1 MLWRSDENLHYL
13 CCFPFFFVV
22 KTDESQIYWRK
33 LKKRKNILTSFRNYL
48 ALRVYAILFFL
59 FFLFVC
65 LRTNQH
71 KYIHENISKW
81 LNHDFNTK
89 CYIWMHNIW
98 LTHRKKRFCL
108 IFIWLSIFFFASFFH
123 ILLVIANVMYM
134 CTCTFAQRLS
144 IIRDNTVVCCV
155 LLLQQGNKNEIKINL

>member
-13 CCFPFFFVV
+13 CCFPFFSVV

-33 LKKRKNILTSFRNYL
+33 LKKRKNILTSFRNYSP
-48 ALRVYAILFFL
+48 LRVYAILFFL
-59 FFLFVC
+59 FFFLFVC

-71 KYIHENISKW
+71 KYIHEKISKW

-98 LTHRKKRFCL
+98 LTHRKKKVLSHFHMTFYILFCL
-108 IFIWLSIFFFASFFH
+108 FFSYLACH
-123 ILLVIANVMYM
+123 RKCNVHVHMYI
-134 CTCTFAQRLS
+134 CAAPFYHSR
-144 IIRDNTVVCCV
+144 
-155 LLLQQGNKNEIKINL
+155 